1 MSLRLEFRK
10 SRSKGKRK
18 TRQGTYY
25 IEGTDHRGER
35 VHKSLKTGD
44 RSLAKAEFAKF
55 IAASTEERIHGPKGV
70 CNFADA
76 VQVYLGPE
84 DNPRKPGNSN
94 EAYLNEML
102 PLIGEK
108 KLCEFTQ
115 ADLDKLA
122 KNMRSGCSPATLK
135 RHVYSPFIA
144 AWNAA
149 AENEP
154 PLCDYKK
161 WKSPKVP
168 KKRGDCPD
176 DGYIA
181 VLTESIDY
189 KRRAGRKNNVVV
201 GSRKPERDKAVVLF
215 ITLTG
220 ARSGEAQKLKLR
232 DLFLDRGFAILRHV
246 KGGKARQVAL
256 TPELIEALRAQIE
269 ALYKRHQEAHGC
281 DAPAD
286 ALVFEVETRWGI
298 PQIMRRTQK
307 RAGLPRY
314 RPHQVGRHA
323 FATRLLNAGEST
335 VTVRDAGGWEST
347 RMIDEYYGHLAQSR
361 TDGVVAGQRLQPL
374 PVKKDKS
381 A

>member
-1 MSLRLEFRK
+1 MSVRLEFRK

-18 TRQGTYY
+18 TRPGTYY
-25 IEGTDHRGER
+25 IEGTDHHGER
-35 VHKSLKTGD
+35 VHKSLHTSD
-44 RSLAKAEFAKF
+44 RGLAKTEFAKF
-55 IAASTEERIHGPKGV
+55 IAASTQERIHGPKGV

-94 EAYLNEML
+94 EVYLNEMM

-122 KNMRSGCSPATLK
+122 KNMRGGCSPATLK

-161 WKSPKVP
+161 WKSPQVQ

-181 VLTESIDY
+181 ALRDTIPL
-189 KRRAGRKNNVVV
+189 KRRAGKRNNVVV
-201 GSRKPERDKAVVLF
+201 GSRKPERDKALLLF
-215 ITLTG
+215 MTFTG
-220 ARSGEAQKLKLR
+220 ARPGEARNLPLS
-232 DLFLDRGFAILRHV
+232 DLHLDRAYATLRET
-246 KGGKARQVAL
+246 KTNTIRQVKL
-256 TPELIEALRAQIE
+256 TPETVEALRAQVAKLHELHDGE
-269 ALYKRHQEAHGC
+269 AKPET
-281 DAPAD
+281 
-286 ALVFEVETRWGI
+286 LVFEIETRWGI
-298 PQIMRRTQK
+298 PQLMKRLQK
-307 RAGLPRY
+307 RAGLPRWK
-314 RPHQVGRHA
+314 PHAIGRHA
-323 FATRLLNAGEST
+323 AATRLLNDGKST
-335 VTVRDAGGWEST
+335 IEVRDAIGWGST
-347 RMIDEYYGHLAQSR
+347 RMIDEYYGHLAQSHVDR
-361 TDGVVAGQRLQPL
+361 VMENQTLKPPATEQ
-374 PVKKDKS
+374 KKR

>member
-1 MSLRLEFRK
+1 MSLRLTFRK

-18 TRQGTYY
+18 TRAGTYY

-35 VHKSLKTGD
+35 VHESLKTGD
-44 RSLAKAEFAKF
+44 RGLAKTEFAKF
-55 IAASTEERIHGPKGV
+55 IAASTQERISGPKGV

-102 PLIGEK
+102 PRIGTR
-108 KLCEFTQ
+108 KLCELTQ

-122 KNMRSGCSPATLK
+122 KDMRGGRCSPATLK

-144 AWNAA
+144 VWNAA

-154 PLCDYKK
+154 PLCDYRK

-168 KKRGDCPD
+168 KRRGDCPD
-176 DGYIA
+176 DVYIA
-181 VLTESIDY
+181 VLKDSIDHR
-189 KRRAGRKNNVVV
+189 RRAGKRNNVVV

-215 ITLTG
+215 LTFTG
-220 ARSGEAQKLKLR
+220 ARSGEAQKLALG
-232 DLFLDRGFAILRHV
+232 DLFLDRGYAILRHV
-246 KGGKARQVAL
+246 KGGKARQVKL
-256 TPELIEALRAQIE
+256 TPELIEALRAQVAI
-269 ALYKRHQEAHGC
+269 LHQQCGGHA
-281 DAPAD
+281 APD
-286 ALVFEVETRWGI
+286 TLVFEVKTRWGI

-335 VTVRDAGGWEST
+335 VTVRDAGGWDST
-347 RMIDEYYGHLAQSR
+347 RMIDEYYGHLAQER
-361 TDGVVAGQRLQPL
+361 TDGVVAGQKLSPFKHPQE
-374 PVKKDKS
+374 KKQRET
-381 A
+381 